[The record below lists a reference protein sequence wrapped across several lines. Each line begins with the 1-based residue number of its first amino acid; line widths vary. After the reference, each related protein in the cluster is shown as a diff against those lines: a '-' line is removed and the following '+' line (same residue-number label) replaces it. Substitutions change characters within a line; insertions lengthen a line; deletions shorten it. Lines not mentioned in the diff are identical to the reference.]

1 MSYLFIRLLLI
12 GAAIW
17 FGLKLYRKWKLQQSG
32 RVNPPR
38 GQDQFEPTVRCSRC
52 GVHLP
57 ASAVS
62 DTGLCGKCSG

>member
-1 MSYLFIRLLLI
+1 MTKLIQLLLI

-17 FGLKLYRKWKLQQSG
+17 FGLRLYRQWKQAQD
-32 RVNPPR
+32 RVDAPR
-38 GQDQFEPTVRCSRC
+38 GQDAFERTVRCSRC

-62 DTGLCGKCSG
+62 STGLCGKCRD

>member
-1 MSYLFIRLLLI
+1 MSKLIQFVLL

-17 FGLKLYRKWKLQQSG
+17 FGLRLYRQWKLNQD
-32 RVNPPR
+32 RVDSPR
-38 GQDQFEPTVRCSRC
+38 GQERFERMVRCSTC

-62 DTGLCGKCSG
+62 ANGQCGKCSN